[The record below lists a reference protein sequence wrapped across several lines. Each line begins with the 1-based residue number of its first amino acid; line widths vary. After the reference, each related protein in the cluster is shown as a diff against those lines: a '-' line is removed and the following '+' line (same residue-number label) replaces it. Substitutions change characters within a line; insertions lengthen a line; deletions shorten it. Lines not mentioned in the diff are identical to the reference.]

1 MSARGLSLRHCSR
14 PTLVARDYGFMGDR
28 NRCLLKAES
37 EKGSELR
44 LLSGRVLSPLGPT
57 GGIWFAIRRPMRIS
71 VRQLKEYP
79 LYLRPFFWSQK
90 RRYGQILHPG
100 LLWARVPKLF
110 AAVAVLYGVLD
121 RKRSPLSPVLRSL
134 VTVRVSQ
141 INWCRFCVDINS
153 STLLQRCGSMEK
165 VERLDHW
172 RDSDLFDAKE
182 RTVLEYTE
190 AITYSDQQVTDELV
204 GRLRRFFDEDSI
216 VELTGLIA
224 FQNLS
229 SKFNS
234 ALDVPP
240 QGFCKPRPAQET
252 PQRASRSA

>member
-1 MSARGLSLRHCSR
+1 MRVSVKQLR
-14 PTLVARDYGFMGDR
+14 
-28 NRCLLKAES
+28 
-37 EKGSELR
+37 
-44 LLSGRVLSPLGPT
+44 
-57 GGIWFAIRRPMRIS
+57 
-71 VRQLKEYP
+71 EYP
-79 LYLRPFFWSQK
+79 WILRPFFWNQK
-90 RRYGQILHPG
+90 RKYEVILQPG

-121 RKRSPLSPVLRSL
+121 RKSSPLSPVLRSL

-153 STLLQRCGSMEK
+153 ATLAKRSGSMEK
-165 VERLDHW
+165 VEKLALW
-172 RDSDLFDAKE
+172 KESDLFDKKE
-182 RTVLEYTE
+182 RVVLEYTE
-190 AITYSDQQVTDELV
+190 AVTYSDQQVTDELIE
-204 GRLRRFFDEDSI
+204 RLKVFFNEDTI

-240 QGFCKPRPAQET
+240 QGFCQLCLASLRMGRNNYIT
-252 PQRASRSA
+252 P